1 MSLTT
6 KADNKIWIN
15 SSQFDAYPNDDVN
28 DDDAIYHPH
37 EQLVHDHDHDHDA
50 P

>member
-6 KADNKIWIN
+6 KADNRTWIE
-15 SSQFDAYPNDDVN
+15 FVVTIRRVPDVN